1 MNTWEDISEKVNSHL
16 SQGILTS
23 ASDEVQKLVEDQE
36 KVQKDLVSLFV
47 TIAHTLDSGPFVAE
61 DTTVADVQKEYPIL
75 KKIARNQLRLYEEEL
90 RQAEAT
96 RDEFI
101 AHKEAELKQ
110 LGIDIERAK
119 YVKQTQ
125 ISKAIAKI
133 LTYAGIFLALLLFR
147 YLSGRVLSRFQEDF
161 SRPHKEAMWFIHR
174 WSFRALFLIAFLV
187 LFSSEF
193 SAFLPFIAIMATAIG
208 FALRDVVYS
217 FIGWFMI
224 GANDGYEEGD
234 IIQIDTFQ

>member
-1 MNTWEDISEKVNSHL
+1 MSTWEDISERVNSHL

-36 KVQKDLVSLFV
+36 KVQKDLISLFV
-47 TIAHTLDSGPFVAE
+47 TIAHTLDSGPFVEE
-61 DTTVADVQKEYPIL
+61 DTTVADIQKEYPIL
-75 KKIARNQLRLYEEEL
+75 KKIARNQLHLYEEEL
-90 RQAEAT
+90 KKAEEN

-110 LGIDIERAK
+110 LSIDIERAK
-119 YVKQTQ
+119 YIKQTQ
-125 ISKAIAKI
+125 LSKAIAKV
-133 LTYAGIFLALLLFR
+133 LTYIGIFLSLLLLR

-161 SRPHKEAMWFIHR
+161 SQPHKEAMWFIHR

-193 SAFLPFIAIMATAIG
+193 SAFLPFIAIVATAIG

-224 GANDGYEEGD
+224 GANDGYQE
-234 IIQIDTFQ
+234 